1 MSLHEP
7 HHTRAN
13 DYAQR
18 LLDRLH
24 REVIAGSSIARSFAA
39 LCDVVSIPRDLQ
51 GKLLDDLVALD
62 YVTREGRDRVQL
74 TARGTQM
81 AGKAAPQ
88 EPGRRR
94 PGRKQTEDPPR

>member
-1 MSLHEP
+1 MLREPRHERP
-7 HHTRAN
+7 N

-39 LCDVVSIPRDLQ
+39 LCDVVSIPRDLRAT
-51 GKLLDDLVALD
+51 LLHELVARG
-62 YVTREGRDRVQL
+62 YVTREGQDRVQL

-94 PGRKQTEDPPR
+94 PGRKQTEGPPR